1 MNENTFKLEYNATG
15 DDRKRLVQS
24 VADFRNSFSEYSGA
38 PTFNYTVDEIVI
50 DRSGA
55 LVFPHMP
62 DEEEIISLKEF
73 LKNKGFLLGG
83 EGSEPA
89 ADVTET
95 EEENGIDSAAD
106 SEEDEEDELLTIEI
120 PKEGFTEE
128 AIMNL
133 HKLIDGHATLLKKS
147 LDADDLT
154 IKITEDKICFP
165 WFRNPDPFN
174 VPTYT
179 KLIEAIGKSAKKAKR
194 VNVKDHEVTSEKYAF
209 RIWLLR
215 LGFVGE
221 EYKND
226 RAILL
231 KNLSGT
237 SAFKNGEDARAFS
250 EKLKAKR
257 TSEKMGAPE

>member
-89 ADVTET
+89 ADVTEP

-120 PKEGFTEE
+120 PKEGFNEE
-128 AIMNL
+128 AILKL
-133 HKLIDGHATLLKKS
+133 HKLIDGHATLLKK
-147 LDADDLT
+147 
-154 IKITEDKICFP
+154 KP
-165 WFRNPDPFN
+165 
-174 VPTYT
+174 
-179 KLIEAIGKSAKKAKR
+179 
-194 VNVKDHEVTSEKYAF
+194 
-209 RIWLLR
+209 
-215 LGFVGE
+215 
-221 EYKND
+221 
-226 RAILL
+226 
-231 KNLSGT
+231 
-237 SAFKNGEDARAFS
+237 
-250 EKLKAKR
+250 
-257 TSEKMGAPE
+257 